1 MENNIEM
8 KKCSCCGQE
17 LPVSEFQTDR
27 QGNPIS
33 VCKTCMTKKRVEG
46 HERRK
51 AERQRKEEERI
62 VILKNARLS
71 QFQPRE
77 LMAELKRRGYEFT
90 MTYKEMVVKTIS
102 SKDLE

>member
-1 MENNIEM
+1 MENETT

-33 VCKTCMTKKRVEG
+33 VCKACMSKKRVEG

-51 AERQRKEEERI
+51 AERKNEAEAQI
-62 VILKNARLS
+62 QALKTARLS
-71 QFQPRE
+71 QFTPRE
-77 LMAELKRRGYEFT
+77 LMTELKRRGFEFQMKFT
-90 MTYKEMVVKTIS
+90 ETVVRTIS
-102 SKDLE
+102 SADL

>member
-1 MENNIEM
+1 MENETM

-33 VCKTCMTKKRVEG
+33 VCKSCMSKKRIEG